1 MLAPVSRHF
10 CSSSGPPRQI
20 SLKTLKLKL
29 AMRENRAAIGDIR
42 YHLRF
47 LHDNYPELC
56 KDFFKE
62 MACAK
67 QNYLDAVTCNI
78 MLKAAGRAEEVNSVI
93 GCMVRRNIEMNL
105 TCLVSALRSCSPQD
119 AVRMF
124 KKINDHFPYLRLE
137 TPVWNL
143 LLSKFSG
150 DKDKM
155 LWVISEMKS
164 NNANPDRETVETYLK
179 SRFETG
185 GPPLNFLLQLFAHSE
200 TQSQGQDPDLCKIFP
215 ELTKEQTFQLQQ
227 IFFELEIPGVVLKP
241 WIHSHTESKQ
251 PSVSE
256 LNIGLALS
264 SKIGRVPLTEA
275 WNQFSIYSVWP
286 DVVSWNTAIK
296 GCGFFSDLSTI
307 MQFFH
312 CTLKS
317 VKPTDVTFLNAI
329 TACARK
335 GALAEALQVYGMI
348 SEYNIVPNEKHR
360 NAVLSAASKSDRPE
374 QAFGLLERLF
384 ENEGCAPDRVSY
396 RTLLGAALE
405 LAKRGER
412 KLAKEHISD
421 ILNKSTTIEE
431 AEVEIALETFSY
443 CNDLESAR
451 SLWEGTNFKTPMGAS
466 ILLSHL
472 GKSGEL
478 DECHRVFDQLEKPGL
493 VEHNSLLHACALSY
507 DVQRAEAVFDKIT
520 AREDLKPDAFT
531 FNSLLE
537 AHGRMMNIATM
548 EAIMF
553 TEMPKALVVPSEVT
567 HTCYLSACARAGE
580 EEKAFSFFKDRVEG
594 GEVKLAH
601 LTALLEVCAKNNP
614 IRSERVISMFSKH
627 GISLDVRASNIHMAC
642 LAKLGK
648 FFMAETVFSKIENP
662 TQVSYHTLLDALAR
676 FEHLEPKE
684 KLERA
689 RKLISD
695 MEMQGLEL
703 TSATFSP
710 FFKMCNDDMSLLL
723 SVKEEMKERGL
734 WGIHR
739 VVATF
744 WKEGKAIRCANG
756 RGFTGENSEF
766 LDFTDE
772 TERMLAEINYK
783 PDPEGVPII
792 FRHNGSPDE
801 IKESLSFHAEKKA
814 LAHLLFSTR
823 SSEKIHVVVDQRM
836 CQDCRGVFEKAA
848 SHYGRK
854 IMCRDGR
861 QVHVFE
867 PVRIAQEQQ
876 PLSRQKEETLQ
887 NTAVK
892 SSILQ
897 PTKSKPQSQTGGGAS
912 PGICYDFQ
920 KGFCKRGDN
929 CKFSH
934 SGLAAANTGTVV
946 DTIPKTGSDGL
957 THPRGNSVKK
967 QVTRSEREEP
977 ASLEMKMLPWLPAIG

>member
-1 MLAPVSRHF
+1 MRAPVSRHLS
-10 CSSSGPPRQI
+10 SSSGPPRQI

-56 KDFFKE
+56 KDFFNE
-62 MACAK
+62 MARAK

-119 AVRMF
+119 ALRMF

-137 TPVWNL
+137 TSVWNL

-150 DKDKM
+150 DEDKM
-155 LWVISEMKS
+155 LWVINEMKS
-164 NNANPDRETVETYLK
+164 NNAYPDRETVETYLK
-179 SRFETG
+179 CRFDTG
-185 GPPLNFLLQLFAHSE
+185 GPPLNFLLQLFALND
-200 TQSQGQDPDLCKIFP
+200 TQSQGQDPHLCKIFP
-215 ELTKEQTFQLQQ
+215 ELTKEQAFQLQQ
-227 IFFELEIPGVVLKP
+227 IFFELEIPGIVLKP
-241 WIHSHTESKQ
+241 WIHSPLETKQ
-251 PSVSE
+251 PTVTE
-256 LNIGLALS
+256 LNVGLALA

-275 WNQFSIYSVWP
+275 WNQFSIHGVWP

-296 GCGFFSDLSTI
+296 GCGLFSDLSTI

-312 CTLKS
+312 CALKS
-317 VKPTDVTFLNAI
+317 VKPTDVTFLNTI

-348 SEYNIVPNEKHR
+348 GEYSIVSNEKHR
-360 NAVLSAASKSDRPE
+360 NAVLSAAAKSERPE
-374 QAFGLLERLF
+374 QAFGLLEKLF
-384 ENEGCAPDRVSY
+384 ESEGSAPDRVSY

-412 KLAKEHISD
+412 KLAKERISE
-421 ILNKSTTIEE
+421 IFRKCNTVEE

-443 CNDLESAR
+443 CNDLENAR
-451 SLWEGTNFKTPMGAS
+451 SLWEGTSFKTPMGAS

-472 GKSGEL
+472 GKAGEL

-493 VEHNSLLHACALSY
+493 VEHNSLLYACALSY

-520 AREDLKPDAFT
+520 SREDLKPDAFT

-548 EAIMF
+548 EEIMF
-553 TEMPKALVVPSEVT
+553 KEMPKFLVVPSEVT
-567 HTCYLSACARAGE
+567 HTSYLSACARAGE
-580 EEKAFSFFKDRVEG
+580 EEKAFNFFTEHIEV
-594 GEVKLAH
+594 GEVRLSH

-627 GISLDVRASNIHMAC
+627 GISLDVRASNIQIAC

-676 FEHLEPKE
+676 FEHLEPTE

-695 MEMQGLEL
+695 MEMQGLDL
-703 TSATFSP
+703 TTATFSP
-710 FFKMCNDDMSLLL
+710 LFKMCKEDMSLLQ

-734 WGIHR
+734 WGIHK

-744 WKEGKAIRCANG
+744 WKDGKAIRCANG

-772 TERMLAEINYK
+772 TERMLAEISYK

-801 IKESLSFHAEKKA
+801 IQESLSFHAEKKA

-823 SSEKIHVVVDQRM
+823 SNEKIHVVVDQRM
-836 CQDCRGVFEKAA
+836 CQDCRGVFAKAA

-867 PVRIAQEQQ
+867 PVRAEKEQI
-876 PLSRQKEETLQ
+876 STLREKDESTKI
-887 NTAVK
+887 TAVK
-892 SSILQ
+892 PSVSQLPWVRTQTQ
-897 PTKSKPQSQTGGGAS
+897 PGGISVATTGTMLNTKSKKA
-912 PGICYDFQ
+912 
-920 KGFCKRGDN
+920 
-929 CKFSH
+929 
-934 SGLAAANTGTVV
+934 
-946 DTIPKTGSDGL
+946 SDGL
-957 THPRGNSVKK
+957 THPRGNSVKN
-967 QVTRSEREEP
+967 QVTRHIRKDREAE
-977 ASLEMKMLPWLPAIG
+977 EMKTLPWLPAIG